1 MKVWIKLLVGSLLGL
16 ILGFLLP
23 HENATVAAALSW
35 AQEFSIRLGRY
46 ALAPLLFFSLAIA
59 VYELRQDQRMWGLF
73 FRTLAVIVGAA
84 VVLVAIG
91 LAAVIAFPP
100 ARIPILI
107 EGQKESISLDVAR
120 AVIDLFPSNA
130 FAALFGD
137 GSFLLPLCVL
147 AFFLGAGLSFD
158 KTYAKGVT
166 ALIDSFSRIFYYV
179 SSFFSEI
186 LGAVVIVLA
195 AYWAVR
201 FRGALKAEVFRD
213 LVVLLA
219 GLALILS
226 AGIIPLFLFLI
237 GPKTHP
243 WKHLYAV
250 LAPALAAFF
259 SGDINFT
266 LPVLLKHAK
275 ESHGVQRRAN
285 TVALTLFGSF
295 GRAGSAMVAAV
306 SLIVI
311 IKSYSSLGVT
321 LRDLLAIALSAGVV
335 SALLAR
341 HPGDGAYAALAV
353 LCASY
358 GRGFEAGYLIL
369 KPIAF
374 YLIAIGTFLD
384 TVIAALGTYAIGR
397 LCGFQEERDA
407 RHFI

>member
-1 MKVWIKLLVGSLLGL
+1 MKVWIKLLIGSLLGL

-23 HENATVAAALSW
+23 HENATVAAALSY
-35 AQEFSIRLGRY
+35 AETLAIRLGRY
-46 ALAPLLFFSLAIA
+46 ALAPLLFFSLAVSIF
-59 VYELRQDQRMWGLF
+59 ELRQDERMWGLIL
-73 FRTLAVIVGAA
+73 RTAAVIAGAA
-84 VVLVAIG
+84 AALIAFG
-91 LAAVIAFPP
+91 LTAVIAFPP

-107 EGQKESISLDVAR
+107 EGQKETISLDVPR
-120 AVIDLFPSNA
+120 GILELFPSNA
-130 FAALFGD
+130 FASFAAD
-137 GSFLLPLCVL
+137 GSYILPLCVF

-158 KTYAKGVT
+158 RTYSKSVA
-166 ALIDSFSRIFYYV
+166 ALIDSLSRIFYYV

-186 LGAVVIVLA
+186 LGAIIIVLA

-213 LVVLLA
+213 LVILLA
-219 GLALILS
+219 GAAVVLA
-226 AGIIPLFLFLI
+226 AGVVPLFLFLL
-237 GPKTHP
+237 GPKTNP
-243 WKHLYAV
+243 WKHLYATI
-250 LAPALAAFF
+250 APAFAAFF

-275 ESHGVQRRAN
+275 ESHGVRRRAN

-295 GRAGSAMVAAV
+295 GRSGSAMVAAI

-321 LRDLLAIALSAGVV
+321 LGDLLSIAVSAAGVSV
-335 SALLAR
+335 LLAKR
-341 HPGDGAYAALAV
+341 PGDGAYAALAV

-374 YLIAIGTFLD
+374 YLIAIGAFLD
-384 TVIAALGTYAIGR
+384 AIIASLGTYAVGR
-397 LCGFQEERDA
+397 LCGFQEEKDA

>member
-1 MKVWIKLLVGSLLGL
+1 MKVWIKLLIGSLLGL
-16 ILGFLLP
+16 MLGALLP
-23 HENATVAAALSW
+23 QENATVGAVLFW
-35 AQEFSIRLGRY
+35 AEILAVRLGRY
-46 ALAPLLFFSLAIA
+46 ALAPLLFFSLAVSI
-59 VYELRQDQRMWGLF
+59 YELRQDDRMWGLV
-73 FRTLAVIVGAA
+73 FRTAALIAGAA
-84 VVLVAIG
+84 AFLVVFG
-91 LAAVIAFPP
+91 LIAVIAFPP

-107 EGQKESISLDVAR
+107 EGQKESIALDVLSGIHA
-120 AVIDLFPSNA
+120 LFPSNA
-130 FAALFGD
+130 FSAIVTD

-158 KTYAKGVT
+158 KAYSKSITS
-166 ALIDSFSRIFYYV
+166 LLDSLSRISYYV

-186 LGAVVIVLA
+186 LGAIVIALA

-213 LVVLLA
+213 LVFLLGAVAVL
-219 GLALILS
+219 LS
-226 AGIIPLFLFLI
+226 AGVVPLFLFLL
-237 GPKTHP
+237 GPKTNP
-243 WKHLYAV
+243 WKVLYAAV
-250 LAPALAAFF
+250 APALSAFF

-266 LPVLLKHAK
+266 LPVLMKHAK

-285 TVALTLFGSF
+285 TVTLALFAAF

-311 IKSYSSLGVT
+311 IKSYSSLGVS
-321 LRDLLAIALSAGVV
+321 LSDFVSIALSAVVV
-335 SALLAR
+335 SLLLAK

-353 LCASY
+353 LCAWY

-374 YLIAIGTFLD
+374 YLIAVGTFLD
-384 TVIAALGTYAIGR
+384 VVLASLGTYAVGK
-397 LCGFQEERDA
+397 LCGFQDEKEA